1 MLIMM
6 IKCEKI
12 HEMLYSA
19 LDIFNLEIETFVSPD
34 SLQSVISFRFT

>member
-1 MLIMM
+1 MM

-12 HEMLYSA
+12 HEMLSIQT

-34 SLQSVISFRFT
+34 SLQSVISTRFT